1 MSAEIYMIN
10 FWLLFMKTQYRKEIR
25 ALYDN
30 LNLLHLLNF
39 ISEAKLSDFIS
50 EDYVL
55 YLRSNMGP
63 DQCPLLTLAI
73 LKIAKFF

>member
-1 MSAEIYMIN
+1 
-10 FWLLFMKTQYRKEIR
+10 MKTQYRKEIR
-25 ALYDN
+25 ALNDN

-39 ISEAKLSDFIS
+39 ISEAKLSGFIS

-63 DQCPLLTLAI
+63 D
-73 LKIAKFF
+73 